1 MDSHIY
7 SGPHTHSH
15 PARDNNGAAN
25 RTKKIYPSGCGGF
38 ACNSKTRHLHPSQ
51 ASFTVTAHS
60 PSHAQLARAA
70 YSKSP
75 TARRHTSGAGSGSSR
90 PRRRPSRAALTSDAL
105 QNCSRVP
112 ASRPHGDCARCPR
125 ILFHS
130 PTKQLIP
137 TSAQATAL
145 AHEPLLPPRASST
158 DPRTSTSD
166 EALASAP
173 SLASA
178 PLLTSR
184 RLGALTSLSPV
195 RARRLSIAA
204 PPWHIHARTR
214 SSYARAL
221 RRTRPLTPCHMRTRT
236 RPHRGVELSQMR

>member
-1 MDSHIY
+1 MHAIAKPGAPPSITSLLHC
-7 SGPHTHSH
+7 HS
-15 PARDNNGAAN
+15 
-25 RTKKIYPSGCGGF
+25 S
-38 ACNSKTRHLHPSQ
+38 L
-51 ASFTVTAHS
+51 TV
-60 PSHAQLARAA
+60 ARAA
-70 YSKSP
+70 R
-75 TARRHTSGAGSGSSR
+75 ARRVLQLANGAPTHRAPGRDPHVPGAGR
-90 PRRRPSRAALTSDAL
+90 RAALTSDAL
-105 QNCSRVP
+105 QPRSCLAPTSSAHTATVL
-112 ASRPHGDCARCPR
+112 AAQCPR
-125 ILFHS
+125 IRFHS
-130 PTKQLIP
+130 PTKRIIP
-137 TSAQATAL
+137 TSAHATAL

-221 RRTRPLTPCHMRTRT
+221 CRTRPLTPCHMRTRT